1 MARAADENRE
11 RTNRERWKRPKLSWL
26 LLVCVVGA
34 GVSFGYWLVF
44 LRNRVSTDDAY
55 VTADSAAVSSR
66 VAGTIS
72 QLMAEND
79 DRVTEGATLVELDP
93 KDYQAEVDKQRA
105 ALARIE
111 AEIRASEVNV
121 NLTNSQTVAQLE
133 ASQATLQ
140 AARDKEQELRH
151 RLAELEQNRT
161 AAEADLQ
168 HAKRDFE
175 RYANLFKEGA
185 GSEQQRDRA
194 STAFKKANAQFE
206 AADAQIAGARASLAA
221 AVQEIDRA
229 KAQRNGAKASRL
241 RVEMERNNLA
251 ALKARR
257 VETLAQLQMAE
268 LKLSYCTIKAPI
280 SGYVAQRRIQVGER
294 IEPGQTLLNVVPLK
308 EVYVEANFKETQLED
323 VRIGQ
328 RAEIEADIYP
338 GHTYEGKVAGIRAGT
353 GAAFSLLPP
362 ENATGN
368 WIKVVQRIPVRIE
381 LVAPPPPK
389 YPLRVGASLDVT
401 IFTADRSGPL
411 LRLST
416 IGGGRPVSSRPPP

>member
-1 MARAADENRE
+1 MARGADQDGEQMNRE
-11 RTNRERWKRPKLSWL
+11 RHRRPKLLWL
-26 LLVCVVGA
+26 LLICVIGI
-34 GVSFGYWLVF
+34 GVSFGYWLLF
-44 LRNRVSTDDAY
+44 MRNRVSTDDAY
-55 VTADSAAVSSR
+55 VMADSAAVSSR

-72 QLMAEND
+72 HLVAEND

-93 KDYQAEVDKQRA
+93 KDYQAELDKQRA

-111 AEIRASEVNV
+111 AEIGASEVNV
-121 NLTNSQTVAQLE
+121 NLTDSQTTAQLE
-133 ASQATLQ
+133 AAHATFQ
-140 AARDKEQELRH
+140 AARDREQELRH
-151 RLAELEQNRT
+151 RLAELEQNRA
-161 AAEADLQ
+161 AAEAELE
-168 HAKRDFE
+168 HAKRNFE
-175 RYANLFKEGA
+175 RYANLFREGA

-194 STAFKKANAQFE
+194 STAFKKASAQFE
-206 AADAQIAGARASLAA
+206 ATDAQIAGARASLAA

-229 KAQRNGAKASRL
+229 KAQRDGAKASRL

-257 VETLAQLQMAE
+257 RETLAQLQMAE
-268 LKLSYCTIKAPI
+268 LNVSYCTIKAPI
-280 SGYVAQRRIQVGER
+280 SGYVAQRKIQVGDR

-328 RAEIEADIYP
+328 RAEIKADIYP
-338 GHTYEGKVAGIRAGT
+338 GHAYEGKVAGIRAGT

-368 WIKVVQRIPVRIE
+368 WVKVVQRIPVRIE
-381 LVAPPPPK
+381 LVAPPLPE

-401 IFTADRSGPL
+401 IVTADRSGPM

-416 IGGGRPVSSRPPP
+416 LSRGREEGGAK

>member
-1 MARAADENRE
+1 MALVADENGEQMDRE
-11 RTNRERWKRPKLSWL
+11 RHRRPKPFWL
-26 LLVCVVGA
+26 LLICVIGV
-34 GVSFGYWLVF
+34 GVSLAYWLLF
-44 LRNRVSTDDAY
+44 MRNRVSTDDAY
-55 VTADSAAVSSR
+55 VMADSAAVSSR

-72 QLMAEND
+72 RLIAQND

-93 KDYQAEVDKQRA
+93 KDYQAELDKQRA

-111 AEIRASEVNV
+111 AEIGASEVNV
-121 NLTNSQTVAQLE
+121 NLTESQTVAQLE
-133 ASQATLQ
+133 AAQAMFQ
-140 AARDKEQELRH
+140 AARDREQELRH
-151 RLAELEQNRT
+151 RLAELEQNRA
-161 AAEADLQ
+161 AAEAELQ
-168 HAKRDFE
+168 QAKRNFE
-175 RYANLFKEGA
+175 RYANLFREGA

-194 STAFKKANAQFE
+194 STAFKKADAQFE
-206 AADAQIAGARASLAA
+206 AADAQIAGARSSLAA

-257 VETLAQLQMAE
+257 LETLAQLQMAE
-268 LKLSYCTIKAPI
+268 LNLSYCSIKAPL
-280 SGYVAQRRIQVGER
+280 SGYVAQRRIQVGDR

-308 EVYVEANFKETQLED
+308 EVYVEANFKETQLQD

-328 RAEIEADIYP
+328 RAEIKADMYP
-338 GHTYEGKVAGIRAGT
+338 GHTYEGNVAGIRAGS

-368 WIKVVQRIPVRIE
+368 WVKVVQRIPVRIE
-381 LVAPPPPK
+381 LVNPSPPE

-401 IFTADRSGPL
+401 IFTADRSGPM

-416 IGGGRPVSSRPPP
+416 LDRGRKEGGAK